1 MLRLSKLTDY
11 GTVVMTYLA
20 REPGRVHN
28 AAEIAQRV
36 GVALPTVS
44 KVLKLLAKQYLVA
57 SHRGTKGGYM
67 LARPPARITVAEVID
82 AMEGRIAMT
91 ECSSAPGLCEQE
103 VGCSIRAN
111 WLRINQAIRTAL
123 EAVTLADMTQ
133 PITVH
138 RVSADSLRRSS
149 GARVV

>member
-20 REPGRVHN
+20 REPTRMHN
-28 AAEIAQRV
+28 ATEIAARV

-44 KVLKLLAKQYLVA
+44 KVLKLLAKHGLVV

-67 LARPPARITVAEVID
+67 LARPAAGITVAQIID

-91 ECSSAPGLCEQE
+91 ECSSAPGLCQQE
-103 VGCSIRAN
+103 VECSIRVN
-111 WLRINQAIRTAL
+111 WMRINQAIRTAL
-123 EAVTLADMTQ
+123 EAVTLADMTH
-133 PITVH
+133 PVTVH
-138 RVSADSLRRSS
+138 RVSAESLRIASA
-149 GARVV
+149 ARVI

>member
-20 REPGRVHN
+20 REPARMHN
-28 AAEIAQRV
+28 ATEIAARI

-44 KVLKLLAKQYLVA
+44 KVLKLLAKNELVV
-57 SHRGTKGGYM
+57 SLRGAKGGYM
-67 LARPPARITVAEVID
+67 LARPPAKISVAEIID

-91 ECSSAPGLCEQE
+91 ECSSASGLCEQE
-103 VGCSIRAN
+103 RGCSIRVN
-111 WLRINQAIRTAL
+111 WMRINHAICTAL

-133 PITVH
+133 PVTVH
-138 RVSADSLRRSS
+138 RVNTERLHTS
-149 GARVV
+149 GARLA